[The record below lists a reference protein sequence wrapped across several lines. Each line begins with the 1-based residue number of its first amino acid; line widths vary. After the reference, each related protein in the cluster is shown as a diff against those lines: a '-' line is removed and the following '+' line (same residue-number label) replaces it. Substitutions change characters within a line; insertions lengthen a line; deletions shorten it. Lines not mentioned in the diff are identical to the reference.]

1 MRITSWAPLIFL
13 LLWSG
18 GFTVAKIGIVDA
30 DPITLLALRYL
41 CVVILLLPIYFYIK
55 PELPASKN
63 EWAHAAIVGF
73 LIQVLYFGTAYKAFS
88 AGASAGAVAL
98 ITCLQP
104 IFVAMVMPL
113 ISQEQVTTRS
123 WLGLFLGLSGA
134 VIVIAANQT
143 IQIHTAIGVW
153 FSIAALFGITLA
165 TIWEKKFSTAQHPLT
180 NSLIQYSIGFIF
192 TVLIAWHTEP
202 MNITWTTPF
211 ALSLAYLV
219 IGNSILAISLLMIM
233 IQRGEATRVAALF
246 FLVPP
251 VTAFI
256 AWLVIDEAMAPMAWA
271 GMLVAAVGVWLTSKT
286 PKPSY

>member
-1 MRITSWAPLIFL
+1 MKITAWAPFIFL

-41 CVVILLLPIYFYIK
+41 CVVLILVPVYLYFK
-55 PELPASKN
+55 PALPASKS
-63 EWAHAAIVGF
+63 EWVHAAFVGF
-73 LIQVLYFGTAYKAFS
+73 LIQVLYFGAAYKAFS

-113 ISQEQVTTRS
+113 ISQEHVSKLS
-123 WLGLFLGLSGA
+123 WCGLLLGLGGA
-134 VIVIAANQT
+134 AIVITGNQS
-143 IQIHTAIGVW
+143 IQVNTAIGVW

-165 TIWEKKFSTAQHPLT
+165 TIWEKKFSTAQHPIS
-180 NSLIQYSIGFIF
+180 NSLIQYSIGFVF
-192 TVLIAWHTEP
+192 TVIVAWFTEP
-202 MNITWTTPF
+202 MHITWTTPF
-211 ALSLAYLV
+211 ILSFAYLV
-219 IGNSILAISLLMIM
+219 IGNSIFAISLLMLM
-233 IQRGEATRVAALF
+233 IQHGEATRVAALF

-256 AWLVIDEAMAPMAWA
+256 AWLVIDEVMAPISWA
-271 GMLVAAVGVWLTSKT
+271 GMLVAALGVWLATKT
-286 PKPSY
+286 PKPAY

>member
-41 CVVILLLPIYFYIK
+41 CVVILLLPIYFYLK
-55 PELPASKN
+55 PALPASKN
-63 EWAHAAIVGF
+63 EWAHAAFVGF
-73 LIQVLYFGTAYKAFS
+73 LIQVLYFGAAYKAFS

-113 ISQEQVTTRS
+113 ISLEHVSKRS
-123 WLGLFLGLSGA
+123 WLGLLMGLSGA
-134 VIVIAANQT
+134 AIVIAANQS
-143 IQIHTAIGVW
+143 IQVNTAIGVW

-165 TIWEKKFSTAQHPLT
+165 TIWEKKFSTPQHPLS
-180 NSLIQYSIGFIF
+180 NSLIQYSVGFTF
-192 TVLIAWHTEP
+192 TVIVAWYTEP
-202 MNITWTTPF
+202 MHIKWTTPF
-211 ALSLAYLV
+211 ILSFAYLV
-219 IGNSILAISLLMIM
+219 IGNSIFAISLLMLM

-256 AWLVIDEAMAPMAWA
+256 AWLVIDEAMAPLAWA
-271 GMLVAAVGVWLTSKT
+271 GMLVAAFGVWLTTKS
-286 PKPSY
+286 PKPDY